1 MFDFKKG
8 RDLQLWISEVTC
20 TIYIDTRIYKN
31 KNKLNFNEHSLK
43 VVCYCQW
50 YYTSLS
56 LHPAYKYSLRL
67 SFFPIFSL
75 TLYRY
80 FDSENAAFSHQI
92 ISLILQGGHPHAGG
106 QTAGPHP
113 PPGRLHTQQDQQGGG
128 PTHLPHQVSS
138 NHYLNTQLLGS
149 LKGQSNEIFD
159 LQFFSSSL

>member
-8 RDLQLWISEVTC
+8 PDLQLWISEVTC

-56 LHPAYKYSLRL
+56 LH
-67 SFFPIFSL
+67 
-75 TLYRY
+75 RY

-92 ISLILQGGHPHAGG
+92 IFLILQGGHPHAGG

-138 NHYLNTQLLGS
+138 NHTFNTQLLGS

-159 LQFFSSSL
+159 LQYFASLIILINFLSHWPNTLKYF